1 MTRGLTAPG
10 FIPSPMLC
18 GFTIKP
24 TRKKK
29 NLLLS
34 RQGQE
39 GLFHWMWKTTQ
50 EPSFVFNTTQGIY
63 LFIAKEHCTISMEKQ
78 LDDYLKAR
86 ISKDYILYNCS
97 SEPNYFL
104 DEVGGVL
111 QDESASTYAWKNFIS
126 SFLVQL
132 NPFVGDSKAVASLFK
147 NFVGIVKLTGNKKQ
161 LDYLKRKMNLLRE
174 RVDLGRL
181 FQV

>member
-1 MTRGLTAPG
+1 M
-10 FIPSPMLC
+10 
-18 GFTIKP
+18 
-24 TRKKK
+24 
-29 NLLLS
+29 S

-39 GLFHWMWKTTQ
+39 SLFHWLWKTTQ

-86 ISKDYILYNCS
+86 ISEGYILYNCS

-104 DEVGGVL
+104 DEVGSIL
-111 QDESASTYAWKNFIS
+111 QDKSASSFAWKNFIS

-132 NPFVGDSKAVASLFK
+132 NPFVGDSTAIASLFK
-147 NFVGIVKLTGNKKQ
+147 KFVGIVKFMGNKKQ

-174 RVDLGRL
+174 RVDLGDL
-181 FQV
+181 LEV

>member
-1 MTRGLTAPG
+1 MTRGLTAPS

-24 TRKKK
+24 THKKK

-39 GLFHWMWKTTQ
+39 SLFHWLWKTIQ

-63 LFIAKEHCTISMEKQ
+63 LFIAEEHCTISMEKQ
-78 LDDYLKAR
+78 LDDYLKKC
-86 ISKDYILYNCS
+86 ISEDYILYNCS
-97 SEPNYFL
+97 SAPNYFL

-111 QDESASTYAWKNFIS
+111 QDESTSTFAWKNFIS

-132 NPFVGDSKAVASLFK
+132 NPFVGDSTAIASLFK
-147 NFVGIVKLTGNKKQ
+147 NFVGIVKLKGNKKQ

-174 RVDLGRL
+174 RVDLGDL
-181 FQV
+181 LEV

>member
-1 MTRGLTAPG
+1 MTRGLTAPS

-24 TRKKK
+24 THKKK

-39 GLFHWMWKTTQ
+39 SLFHWLWKTTQ

-63 LFIAKEHCTISMEKQ
+63 LFIAKEYCTISLEKQ
-78 LDDYLKAR
+78 LDDYLKKC
-86 ISKDYILYNCS
+86 ISEDYILYNCS
-97 SEPNYFL
+97 SAPNYFL

-111 QDESASTYAWKNFIS
+111 QDESASTFAWKNFIS

-132 NPFVGDSKAVASLFK
+132 NPFVGDSIAIASLFK
-147 NFVGIVKLTGNKKQ
+147 NFVGIVKFMGNKKQ

-174 RVDLGRL
+174 RVDLGDL
-181 FQV
+181 LEV